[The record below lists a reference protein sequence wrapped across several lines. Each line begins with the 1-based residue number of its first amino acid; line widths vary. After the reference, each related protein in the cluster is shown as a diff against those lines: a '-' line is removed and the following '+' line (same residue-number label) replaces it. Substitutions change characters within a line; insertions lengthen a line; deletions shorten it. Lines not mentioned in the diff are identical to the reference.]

1 MMVLNGGLN
10 WCVCVCVCVCVCMCL
25 CIERREIERE
35 GKRKAG
41 STRFGRGSL
50 TLEVRK
56 VKQRGQGVGKIGVLK
71 GQSPS
76 QKWSLY

>member
-1 MMVLNGGLN
+1 MRA
-10 WCVCVCVCVCVCMCL
+10 CVCL

-50 TLEVRK
+50 TLELRK
-56 VKQRGQGVGKIGVLK
+56 VKQRGQGVRETGVLK